1 MESCLNYFWQ
11 NLSIPFSLHFLFVS
25 ILLNL
30 VKRARL
36 PNCRILLTRHDF
48 VTSPRPVASLGVPAI
63 ATLGVLHVR
72 QHVNELFCGEA
83 GIEPLLA
90 PKNRYPTYWFFYSVA
105 LPLSYSPAFTSWISK
120 SELSH
125 FPGRI
130 FDRYTSCNRI
140 WWFHSSCNGTVC
152 SCRCRVSCKSRWSS
166 IGRKAILGV
175 LWTSS

>member
-1 MESCLNYFWQ
+1 MAFECRLLGVVR
-11 NLSIPFSLHFLFVS
+11 LSIFGRFVFLESAISIRFVWDFSEIWICGLY

-140 WWFHSSCNGTVC
+140 
-152 SCRCRVSCKSRWSS
+152 
-166 IGRKAILGV
+166 
-175 LWTSS
+175 

>member
-1 MESCLNYFWQ
+1 MPSLWKAYKNQYRIVPLQQMSVLQPESNGQGKYRVMGK
-11 NLSIPFSLHFLFVS
+11 LSELLLTKFANPFLSPFFLFVS

-48 VTSPRPVASLGVPAI
+48 VTSPRLIASLGVPAI

-105 LPLSYSPAFTSWISK
+105 LPLSYSP
-120 SELSH
+120 
-125 FPGRI
+125 I
-130 FDRYTSCNRI
+130 FVKLYSC
-140 WWFHSSCNGTVC
+140 T
-152 SCRCRVSCKSRWSS
+152 
-166 IGRKAILGV
+166 
-175 LWTSS
+175 